1 MEFMDYAIYMLFSLF
16 FFICIYVAT
25 IRSHRRVGI
34 NRRLPPGPNV
44 FSFMKSIIKLGNK
57 PHESC
62 AVFSKR
68 YGPLMTL
75 KLGTKTTIVASS
87 PDIVK
92 EFIYTKD
99 RSFSGRPVP
108 DISRVADHYKS
119 SLVLLPTGDKWAK
132 LRRMTKEYVFSVQR
146 LEVSEIVRME
156 KVQELIDHVN
166 QCCTDR
172 KLVQIGDIVF
182 TTILNILSNIFFSM
196 DLARYDSVSS
206 QEFKDMMGAFMGICE
221 KPSIVDY
228 FPILRALDPQ
238 GLVRRGK
245 VYFNKLLTFSDKII
259 DQRLQTRLNSS
270 SYNVTA
276 SSNDVLDLLL
286 NNLDQK
292 DECEFNRSDIIHLF
306 LDLFFAGTETTSS
319 ALEWAMAELI
329 HNPEKMTR
337 ARVEVSEILK
347 NDNRNLKESDISRL
361 PYLSAIIKET
371 LRLYPPLAFLGPRKA
386 IHDVAVQ
393 GFIMPKNAEILCNVW
408 AMGRDP
414 DIWSD
419 PKVFKPERFL
429 NVNIDYKGQ
438 DFEFIPFGS
447 GRRICPGLN
456 IAHKMLHII
465 LGSLIYM
472 FDWKL
477 AGNTSAQDMD
487 MEGKIGITLQK
498 KVPLMAI
505 PIRL

>member
-1 MEFMDYAIYMLFSLF
+1 MELMDYVIIILFSLF
-16 FFICIYVAT
+16 FFICIYATT
-25 IRSHRRVGI
+25 IRSRRRV
-34 NRRLPPGPNV
+34 NVNLRPPGPNV
-44 FSFMKSIIKLGNK
+44 FSFLKSIIKLGNK

-62 AVFSKR
+62 AIFAKH
-68 YGPLMTL
+68 YGSLMTL

-87 PDIVK
+87 PDMVK

-132 LRRMTKEYVFSVQR
+132 LRRITKEYVFSVQR
-146 LEVSEIVRME
+146 LEVSEIMRME

-166 QCCTDR
+166 QCCIDR
-172 KLVQIGDIVF
+172 KPVHIGDIVF

-196 DLARYDSVSS
+196 DLDRYDSISS

-238 GLVRRGK
+238 GLVRRGR
-245 VYFNKLLTFSDKII
+245 VYFDKLLTFCDRII

-270 SYNVTA
+270 SFDTTA

-286 NNLDQK
+286 NNLEQK
-292 DECEFNRSDIIHLF
+292 DECEFNRSDMIHLF

-337 ARVEVSEILK
+337 
-347 NDNRNLKESDISRL
+347 
-361 PYLSAIIKET
+361 
-371 LRLYPPLAFLGPRKA
+371 
-386 IHDVAVQ
+386 
-393 GFIMPKNAEILCNVW
+393 
-408 AMGRDP
+408 
-414 DIWSD
+414 
-419 PKVFKPERFL
+419 
-429 NVNIDYKGQ
+429 
-438 DFEFIPFGS
+438 
-447 GRRICPGLN
+447 
-456 IAHKMLHII
+456 
-465 LGSLIYM
+465 
-472 FDWKL
+472 
-477 AGNTSAQDMD
+477 NTRAQDMD
-487 MEGKIGITLQK
+487 MEEKIGITLQK
-498 KVPLMAI
+498 KVPLVAI
-505 PIRL
+505 PIRYNYDEFKSLY

>member
-1 MEFMDYAIYMLFSLF
+1 MDWMNYVIFILFSF
-16 FFICIYVAT
+16 FVFICIYAAM
-25 IRSHRRVGI
+25 IQSRLRVGV
-34 NRRLPPGPNV
+34 NSRLPPGPNI

-62 AVFSKR
+62 AIFSKL

-87 PDIVK
+87 PDMVK
-92 EFIYTKD
+92 EVIYTKD

-108 DISRVADHYKS
+108 DVSRVADHYKS

-132 LRRMTKEYVFSVQR
+132 LRRITKEYVFSVQR
-146 LEVSEIVRME
+146 LEVSEIMRME
-156 KVQELIDHVN
+156 KVEELIDHVN
-166 QCCTDR
+166 QCCIN
-172 KLVQIGDIVF
+172 KKPVQIGDTIF

-196 DLARYDSVSS
+196 DLSRYDSISS
-206 QEFKDMMGAFMGICE
+206 QEFKDMMGAFMGVCE
-221 KPSIVDY
+221 KPNIVDY

-245 VYFNKLLTFSDKII
+245 VYFDKLLTFSDRII
-259 DQRLQTRLNSS
+259 DERLLTRLNSS
-270 SYNVTA
+270 PYGVTA
-276 SSNDVLDLLL
+276 SSNDVLDVLL
-286 NNLDQK
+286 NNLDQNE
-292 DECEFNRSDIIHLF
+292 DEFNRNDMIHLF

-347 NDNRNLKESDISRL
+347 HDNRNLQESDISRL
-361 PYLSAIIKET
+361 PYLNAIIKET

-386 IHDVAVQ
+386 IHDVAVE

-414 DIWSD
+414 NIWSD

-465 LGSLIYM
+465 LGSLIHK

-477 AGNTSAQDMD
+477 LGNTRAQDMD
-487 MEGKIGITLQK
+487 MEDKIGITLQK
-498 KVPLMAI
+498 SVPLVAI
-505 PIRL
+505 PIKV